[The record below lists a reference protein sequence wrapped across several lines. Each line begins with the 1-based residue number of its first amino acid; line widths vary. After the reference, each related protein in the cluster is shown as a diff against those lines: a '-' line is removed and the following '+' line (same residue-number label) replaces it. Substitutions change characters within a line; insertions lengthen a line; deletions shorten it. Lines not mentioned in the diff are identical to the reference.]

1 VSILFRNKRWLT
13 IAQLVPAW
21 AAELPGA
28 DRDPAQL
35 ERHLSHFLL
44 EDIINGRLDEAG
56 PEVDGRR
63 LGLRLVLPDS
73 PPGFIEGQHV
83 RRLIAARNDPVGH
96 SFVFNQVIVLKEAI
110 LDFASRHQL
119 PAPSWWADAS
129 GTIKE
134 QTADVHLAAPHAAN
148 AAHPNRALKQQA
160 AAEASGLRRRRGRRP
175 DRLESAKTAMRDD
188 FRQGR
193 YTLADLKGM
202 LEKNLA
208 ETYSVSR
215 DTARK
220 ARNAVVAEIAENSI
234 RDK

>member
-63 LGLRLVLPDS
+63 LGLRLVADS
-73 PPGFIEGQHV
+73 SPGFIEGQHV
-83 RRLIAARNDPVGH
+83 RKLIAVGNDPAGH
-96 SFVFNQVIVLKEAI
+96 SFVFNRVIVLKEAI

-134 QTADVHLAAPHAAN
+134 QTADVDLAAPQAAN

-175 DRLESAKTAMRDD
+175 DRLESVKTAMRDD
-188 FRQGR
+188 LRQGR
-193 YTLADLKGM
+193 YQGM

-220 ARNAVVAEIAENSI
+220 ARDAVLAEIAENNSRQI
-234 RDK
+234 ATSDK